1 MSQYDRYTALIGVL
15 GVIFSLAV
23 FEGGLSVYVKIL
35 LIILGASIFGHSAWT
50 LYRSLKGDNPRQEK
64 FARRAS
70 QSNAVSKIS
79 LLNKKGEVA
88 ASWELYGKTSAVI
101 GKDVGENFV
110 DIDLSENPYAAMIDV
125 EHAVMNYADGSW
137 YIEDLDSR
145 NGISIKKF
153 GQEKIYKLSSLQPC
167 KLDFGD
173 VIIIG
178 VCQLK
183 LN

>member
-1 MSQYDRYTALIGVL
+1 
-15 GVIFSLAV
+15 
-23 FEGGLSVYVKIL
+23 
-35 LIILGASIFGHSAWT
+35 
-50 LYRSLKGDNPRQEK
+50 
-64 FARRAS
+64 
-70 QSNAVSKIS
+70 
-79 LLNKKGEVA
+79 
-88 ASWELYGKTSAVI
+88 
-101 GKDVGENFV
+101 
-110 DIDLSENPYAAMIDV
+110 
-125 EHAVMNYADGSW
+125 MNYADGSW

>member
-23 FEGGLSVYVKIL
+23 FESGLSVYVKIF
-35 LIILGASIFGHSAWT
+35 LIILGAIIFGHSAWS
-50 LYRSLKGDNPRQEK
+50 LYNALNGENPRQEK
-64 FARRAS
+64 FEQRTFNS
-70 QSNAVSKIS
+70 DAVSKIS
-79 LLNKKGEVA
+79 LLDKKGNVVT
-88 ASWELYGKTSAVI
+88 SWELYGKTSAVI
-101 GKDVGENFV
+101 GKDVGENSV
-110 DIDLSENPYAAMIDV
+110 DIDLSKNPYAAMIDV
-125 EHAVMNYADGSW
+125 EHAVMNYADGCW

-145 NGISIKKF
+145 NGISIKKV